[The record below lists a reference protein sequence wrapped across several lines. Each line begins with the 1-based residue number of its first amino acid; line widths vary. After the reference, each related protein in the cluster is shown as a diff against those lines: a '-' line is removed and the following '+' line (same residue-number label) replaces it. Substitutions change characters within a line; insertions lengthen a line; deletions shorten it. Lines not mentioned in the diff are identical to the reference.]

1 MRLNVV
7 SPWHAAGASALAFLI
22 GGILPLLAI
31 LLTPDTIRVP
41 VTFVVV
47 LIALAGT
54 GAIGALLGGSRPLT
68 ATLRVV
74 AGGALA
80 LIATFAVG
88 TLLGT
93 TGLI

>member
-1 MRLNVV
+1 M
-7 SPWHAAGASALAFLI
+7 
-22 GGILPLLAI
+22 
-31 LLTPDTIRVP
+31 
-41 VTFVVV
+41 TFVVV